1 MCVRMLFCLGEYM
14 EQKLRY
20 FSAGEWCLWGG
31 SVLLIILSN
40 LLFGGSG
47 ILTLIASLLGV
58 TSLVFAAKGN
68 PAGPAL
74 MILFGVLY
82 GYISWTFRYYGEML
96 TYLGMTAPMA
106 AVSLRTWMRNPDA
119 GGRVSVRHRLTR
131 RLRAGLLLLTPAV
144 TAVFGL
150 LLMLLHTA
158 QLPVSI
164 LSVATSFAA
173 AYLTACRSPYFALAY
188 AANDAV
194 LLVLWVAAAQTDRSC
209 IPMVTCFICFLL
221 NDLYG
226 FLSWKQHGRRHAS
239 V

>member
-1 MCVRMLFCLGEYM
+1 M

-47 ILTLIASLLGV
+47 ILTLISSLLGV

-96 TYLGMTAPMA
+96 TYLGMTVPMS
-106 AVSLRTWMRNPDA
+106 VLSLVAWLRNPYKGNHA
-119 GGRVSVRHRLTR
+119 QVEVGTLRKGEGIVLVVLTVIVTVLFWFL
-131 RLRAGLLLLTPAV
+131 LRA
-144 TAVFGL
+144 F
-150 LLMLLHTA
+150 HTA
-158 QLPVSI
+158 NLLPSTI
-164 LSVATSFAA
+164 SVATSFIAV
-173 AYLTACRSPYFALAY
+173 YLTARRSPYYALAY
-188 AANDAV
+188 ASND
-194 LLVLWVAAAQTDRSC
+194 LVLIVLWILAAREDSSYAS
-209 IPMVTCFICFLL
+209 VVICFCVFLCG
-221 NDLYG
+221 DLYG
-226 FLSWKQHGRRHAS
+226 FLNWRRMQRQQSAG
-239 V
+239 

>member
-1 MCVRMLFCLGEYM
+1 MKNEKTGFALPWRLMKPRDWL
-14 EQKLRY
+14 
-20 FSAGEWCLWGG
+20 LWGG
-31 SVLLIILSN
+31 SVSAIVLSCLSFPGTDLRTAAAALI
-40 LLFGGSG
+40 
-47 ILTLIASLLGV
+47 GV
-58 TSLVFAAKGN
+58 TSLILAAKGH
-68 PAGPAL
+68 PLAQVLIIVFSA
-74 MILFGVLY
+74 LY
-82 GYISWTFRYYGEML
+82 GWVSLDFHYYGEML

-194 LLVLWVAAAQTDRSC
+194 LLVLWVTAAQTDRSC